1 MRENNAM
8 RRNNCIHRMAY
19 TFEIIPTSNKSSGPE
34 IYKNKA
40 KQTLVNIGRG
50 VIKATT
56 QIIHNIR
63 RIQGVLLL

>member
-40 KQTLVNIGRG
+40 K
-50 VIKATT
+50 
-56 QIIHNIR
+56 
-63 RIQGVLLL
+63 